1 MQQLTIKKQ
10 FIDVL
15 THVKNALVNLRED
28 VNKYT
33 RQFEAVEDMEK
44 CATLD
49 GEYIDISDAI
59 TAIDEALRGARYL

>member
-44 CATLD
+44 
-49 GEYIDISDAI
+49 
-59 TAIDEALRGARYL
+59 